1 MRIKSSAAL
10 IGVGAQTHTSALHCI
25 GCGIDGS
32 RQVLLA
38 YPDMEC
44 YVGHHVY
51 TMVVA
56 ALGLLIYCFGC
67 EVFRRRMTDI
77 VLFDRAGVYLPYVSF
92 VD

>member
-1 MRIKSSAAL
+1 MRS
-10 IGVGAQTHTSALHCI
+10 VGAQTHTSALHCI
-25 GCGIDGS
+25 ALPAESMGLS

-44 YVGHHVY
+44 YVGHHVF

-77 VLFDRAGVYLPYVSF
+77 VLFNRAGVYLPYVSF